1 MLTIR
6 SLSKVYA
13 NGVHALANL
22 NLQVAQGE
30 IIAIVGG
37 SGCGKSTLLR
47 LIAGLDLPSGGSIT
61 VDGERIA
68 APHPAIGMVFQEPR
82 LLPWLTVEKNIAFG
96 IDQMPRDE
104 QARRVAQALELI
116 GLDGYGKRLPK
127 ELSGGQAQRVAIAR
141 ALVAQPKALLMDEPF
156 SALDPMTRHDLH
168 GQVIDLWKAYRP
180 TMLMVTHDAEE
191 AVALADR
198 VVVMAPKPG
207 RIADEI
213 LIVSGRPRDRSE
225 SAFDMARR
233 RVLSALDGTLGDA
246 GRSRVEKVAAGA
258 GSWW

>member
-6 SLSKVYA
+6 SLSKIYA
-13 NGVHALANL
+13 NGVHALSNL

-47 LIAGLDLPSGGSIT
+47 LIAGLDLPTDGSIT
-61 VDGERIA
+61 VDGERIS

-82 LLPWLTVEKNIAFG
+82 LLPWLTVERNIAFG
-96 IDQMPRDE
+96 IDQLPKDE
-104 QARRVAQALELI
+104 QHRRVAQALSLI
-116 GLDGYGKRLPK
+116 GLEGYGKRLPK

-156 SALDPMTRHDLH
+156 SALDPMTRHDLQ
-168 GQVIDLWKAYRP
+168 GQVIDLWKAYKP
-180 TMLMVTHDAEE
+180 TMVMVTHDAEE

-198 VVVMAPKPG
+198 VIVMASKPG

-213 LIVSGRPRDRSE
+213 LIVSGRPRDRREDSFE
-225 SAFDMARR
+225 MAKR
-233 RVLSALDGTLGDA
+233 RVLSALDETA
-246 GRSRVEKVAAGA
+246 GPGGRPRPDKVAAGA

>member
-1 MLTIR
+1 MLSIR

-13 NGVHALANL
+13 NGVHALSNL
-22 NLQVAQGE
+22 SLQVTQGE

-47 LIAGLDLPSGGSIT
+47 LIAGLDLPSEGTIT
-61 VDGERIA
+61 VDGERIQ

-96 IDQMPRDE
+96 IDQMPRVE
-104 QARRVAQALELI
+104 QDRRVAQALSLI
-116 GLDGYGKRLPK
+116 GLEGYGKRLPK

-156 SALDPMTRHDLH
+156 SALDPMTRHDLQ
-168 GQVIDLWKAYRP
+168 GQVIDLWRAYKP
-180 TMLMVTHDAEE
+180 TMVMVTHDAEE

-198 VVVMAPKPG
+198 VIVMAAKPG

-213 LIVSGRPRDRSE
+213 LIVSGRPRDRREDSFE
-225 SAFDMARR
+225 MAKR
-233 RVLSALDGTLGDA
+233 RVLSALDETA
-246 GRSRVEKVAAGA
+246 GPGGRPRQDKVAAGA

>member
-13 NGVHALANL
+13 NGVHALTNV

-47 LIAGLDLPSGGSIT
+47 LVAGLDLASEGSVV

-82 LLPWLTVEKNIAFG
+82 LLPWLTVAKNIAFG
-96 IDQMPRDE
+96 IDTLPRAE
-104 QARRVAQALELI
+104 QQRRVAQALTLI
-116 GLDGYGKRLPK
+116 GLDGYGERLPK

-141 ALVAQPKALLMDEPF
+141 ALVAQPKVLLMDEPF
-156 SALDPMTRHDLH
+156 SALDPVTRHDLQ
-168 GQVIDLWKAYRP
+168 GQVINLWKAYKP

-198 VVVMAPKPG
+198 VIVMAPKPG

-213 LIVSGRPRDRSE
+213 LIVSGRPRDRNEDSFE
-225 SAFDMARR
+225 MAKR
-233 RVLSALDGTLGDA
+233 RVLSALDETTSPD
-246 GRSRVEKVAAGA
+246 GRPHREKAAAGA

>member
-1 MLTIR
+1 MLAIR

-47 LIAGLDLPSGGSIT
+47 LIAGLDLPSDGAIA

-68 APHPAIGMVFQEPR
+68 APHPAIGMVFQEAR

-96 IDQMPRDE
+96 IDQLPKVE
-104 QARRVAQALELI
+104 QSRRVRQALTLI
-116 GLDGYGKRLPK
+116 GLEGYGQRLPK

-141 ALVAQPKALLMDEPF
+141 ALVAQPKVLLMDEPF
-156 SALDPMTRHDLH
+156 SALDPMTRHGLQS
-168 GQVIDLWKAYRP
+168 QVIDLWKAYKP
-180 TMLMVTHDAEE
+180 TLVMVTHDAEE

-198 VVVMAPKPG
+198 VIVMAPKPG

-213 LIVSGRPRDRSE
+213 LIVSGRPRDRGEDSFE
-225 SAFDMARR
+225 MAKR
-233 RVLSALDGTLGDA
+233 RVLSALDAAMAGD
-246 GRSRVEKVAAGA
+246 GRTVQQNVAAGA

>member
-1 MLTIR
+1 MLSIR
-6 SLSKVYA
+6 NLSKIYA
-13 NGVHALANL
+13 NGVHALANI
-22 NLQVAQGE
+22 NLQIAQGE

-47 LIAGLDLPSGGSIT
+47 LIAGLDLATGGEIQI
-61 VDGERIA
+61 DGERIA

-96 IDQMPRDE
+96 IDQLPKEEQTRRVE
-104 QARRVAQALELI
+104 QALRLI
-116 GLDGYGKRLPK
+116 GLDGYGQRLPK

-168 GQVIDLWKAYRP
+168 GQVIDLWKAYKP
-180 TMLMVTHDAEE
+180 TMVMVTHDAEE

-198 VVVMAPKPG
+198 VIVMAPKPG
-207 RIADEI
+207 RVSDEI
-213 LIVSGRPRDRSE
+213 LIVSGRPRDRMEDSFE
-225 SAFDMARR
+225 MAKR
-233 RVLSALDGTLGDA
+233 RVLSALDEAMAPG
-246 GRSRVEKVAAGA
+246 GRAPSDKVAAGA

>member
-6 SLSKVYA
+6 SLTKVYA
-13 NGVHALANL
+13 NGVQALSNL
-22 NLQVAQGE
+22 NLQIAQGE

-47 LIAGLDLPSGGSIT
+47 LVAGLDLPTDGVIT
-61 VDGERIA
+61 VDGERIR

-96 IDQMPRDE
+96 IDQLPKDE
-104 QARRVAQALELI
+104 QIRRVSQALTLI
-116 GLDGYGKRLPK
+116 GLEGYGKRLPK

-156 SALDPMTRHDLH
+156 SALDPMTRHDLQ
-168 GQVIDLWKAYRP
+168 GQVIDLWKAYKP
-180 TMLMVTHDAEE
+180 TMIMVTHDAEE

-198 VVVMAPKPG
+198 VIVMAPKPG

-225 SAFDMARR
+225 DSFDMAKR
-233 RVLSALDGTLGDA
+233 RVLAALDETMIPG
-246 GRSRVEKVAAGA
+246 GRARLDNVAAGA

>member
-6 SLSKVYA
+6 SLSKIYA
-13 NGVHALANL
+13 NGVHALANV

-30 IIAIVGG
+30 IIAVVGG

-47 LIAGLDLPSGGSIT
+47 LVAGLDLPTEGSIV
-61 VDGERIA
+61 VDGEAIA
-68 APHPAIGMVFQEPR
+68 APHPAIGMVFQESR
-82 LLPWLTVEKNIAFG
+82 LLPWLTVARNIAFG
-96 IDQMPRDE
+96 IDALPSAE
-104 QARRVAQALELI
+104 QDRRVDQALKLI
-116 GLDGYGKRLPK
+116 GLEGYGARLPK

-141 ALVAQPKALLMDEPF
+141 ALVAQPKVLLMDEPF
-156 SALDPMTRHDLH
+156 SALDPMTRHSLQ
-168 GQVIDLWKAYRP
+168 GQVIDLWKAYKP

-198 VVVMAPKPG
+198 VIVMAPKPG

-225 SAFDMARR
+225 DSFEMAKR
-233 RVLSALDGTLGDA
+233 RVLSALDETMTEGGKTRA
-246 GRSRVEKVAAGA
+246 EKVAAGA